1 LLTWSLTQTGNLEF
15 HPQKLIL
22 RQLVNEVL
30 SDFKKQALNKA
41 IDISNEVPEL
51 LEAYAEIPMLK
62 TMIRILVN
70 NAIKY
75 TIIGGKIKINAA
87 DYKDYT
93 KIIVSD
99 TGIGIPSDE
108 LEKLFR
114 IDSKYHTIGTA
125 EEQGAGLG
133 LILCKDLVEK
143 HGGEIYVEST
153 VGKGS
158 DFVVTLPKLKE

>member
-1 LLTWSLTQTGNLEF
+1 
-15 HPQKLIL
+15 
-22 RQLVNEVL
+22 
-30 SDFKKQALNKA
+30 
-41 IDISNEVPEL
+41 
-51 LEAYAEIPMLK
+51 
-62 TMIRILVN
+62 
-70 NAIKY
+70 
-75 TIIGGKIKINAA
+75 
-87 DYKDYT
+87 
-93 KIIVSD
+93 VSD